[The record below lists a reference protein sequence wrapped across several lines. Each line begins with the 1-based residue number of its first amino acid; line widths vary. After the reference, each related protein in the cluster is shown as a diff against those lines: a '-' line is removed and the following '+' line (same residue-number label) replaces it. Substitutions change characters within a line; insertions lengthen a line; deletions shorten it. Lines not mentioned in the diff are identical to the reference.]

1 MTETMSQTELLI
13 GGGTVVT
20 IDPLRRIIEDG
31 AVLVRGR
38 EIAAVGRTADLRAA
52 NPDAAWL
59 DAAGGLVLPGFI
71 NTHNHLFQTL
81 LKGLGDDRPLYRWL
95 REVTGP
101 AAAELT
107 EDACETAALHGAVEA
122 IRSGTT
128 TIVDFMYAHPRRG
141 LTEAVVR
148 GLERAGV
155 RAIVARGFVT
165 AGVDLGIPPALVE
178 RVEDALDDAAD
189 LVARFG
195 SPDRRVRIGIAPCL
209 LWMVDE
215 ETFRA
220 ARSFADRHRVLVTY
234 HLAET
239 SFEVEYAWR
248 TYGLAETD
256 LLERVGFLGPD
267 LLAVHCTKLDGDD
280 IARLAAHDVAVSHNP
295 ISNMYLAAG
304 IAPVPAMLERGLRV
318 GLATDGPAS
327 NNNQNMVHVL
337 KATALLHK
345 VAREDPEAMT
355 ALKVLELA
363 TIEGA
368 RAIGLGREIGS
379 LEAGKR
385 ADVVVARPAGPFIEP
400 VHDPVSALVYAA
412 VGTEVATVVV
422 DGQVLMRDGRLT
434 ELDEVAILD
443 RSRRAAADL
452 ARRAGLRSPIGWRGR
467 GYPA

>member
-1 MTETMSQTELLI
+1 MTATEPGLLI

-20 IDPLRRIIEDG
+20 MDPLRRIIDDG
-31 AVLVRGR
+31 AVLVRGSK
-38 EIAAVGRTADLRAA
+38 IAAVGRTVDLRAA
-52 NPDAAWL
+52 NPNATWL
-59 DAAGGLVLPGFI
+59 DVEGGLVLPGFV

-95 REVTGP
+95 REMTAP
-101 AAAELT
+101 AAAHLT
-107 EDACETAALHGAVEA
+107 VDACEAAALHGALEA

-128 TIVDFMYAHPRRG
+128 TVVDFMYAHPRPG
-141 LTEAVVR
+141 LTGAVVR
-148 GLERAGV
+148 GLERAGI

-165 AGVDLGIPPALVE
+165 AGVELGVPPAIVE
-178 RVEDALDDAAD
+178 RVEDALDDAAA

-195 SPDRRVRIGIAPCL
+195 DPERRVRVGIAPCL

-215 ETFRA
+215 GALRA
-220 ARSFADRHRVLVTY
+220 ARAFADRHRVLVTY

-239 SFEVEYAWR
+239 SFEVEFAQR
-248 TYGLAETD
+248 TYGVPETEF
-256 LLERVGFLGPD
+256 LERIGFLGPD
-267 LLAVHCTKLDGDD
+267 LLAVHCTKLDGDG

-304 IAPVPAMLERGLRV
+304 VAPVPAMLARGLRV

-345 VAREDPEAMT
+345 VAHEDPEAMT
-355 ALKVLELA
+355 ALRVLELA

-385 ADVVVARPAGPFIEP
+385 ADIIVVRLEGPFVEP

-422 DGQVLMRDGRLT
+422 DGRILMRDGVVVDL
-434 ELDEVAILD
+434 EEEAVLD
-443 RSRRAAADL
+443 RSRRAAVDL
-452 ARRAGLRSPIGWRGR
+452 ARRVGLRARIN
-467 GYPA
+467 PAVDD